1 MIRHQNQNSGHY
13 QSTMRIWLS
22 LQGRAIHGFTL
33 VEVMVVVSILAI
45 IVGIAIPNL
54 QDFVRRNTVSSLANE
69 FNAGITQARSEAITR
84 NTCVS
89 ICQSASTQNAISGGV
104 VSCVNT
110 GANDWLRGWVIVTN
124 PTCDSAEDNPITIAN
139 AIILKATQPGAAG
152 YELIKGSTDTPPRRL
167 MFDSRGILPGI
178 SSATTLTLTPSDG
191 SGGDSYKRRICVS
204 SAGRVTIRQ
213 YDGGACT
220 S

>member
-1 MIRHQNQNSGHY
+1 MCA
-13 QSTMRIWLS
+13 LPS
-22 LQGRAIHGFTL
+22 LRGWVAYGFTL
-33 VEVMVVVSILAI
+33 IEVMVVVSVLAVIIGLAI
-45 IVGIAIPNL
+45 PSL

-124 PTCDSAEDNPITIAN
+124 PTCDFAEDNPITIAN
-139 AIILKATQPGAAG
+139 ATILKATQPGAAG
-152 YELIKGSTDTPPRRL
+152 YELIQGGTGTPPRRL

-178 SSATTLTLTPSDG
+178 NSATTLTLTPSDG
-191 SGGDSYKRRICVS
+191 SGGDVYKRRICVS

-213 YDGGACT
+213 YDGGSCT

>member
-1 MIRHQNQNSGHY
+1 MIRYQYQNSANHQPTIGVL
-13 QSTMRIWLS
+13 LS
-22 LQGRAIHGFTL
+22 LRARAAHGFTL

-54 QDFVRRNTVSSLANE
+54 QDFVRRNTVSSIANE

-124 PTCDSAEDNPITIAN
+124 PTCDSAEDNPISITN
-139 AIILKATQPGAAG
+139 ATILKATQPGAAG
-152 YELIKGSTDTPPRRL
+152 YELTAASGTPPRRL

-178 SSATTLTLTPSDG
+178 SSTTTLTLTPIDG
-191 SGGDSYKRRICVS
+191 SAPDVYKRRICVS